1 MIYGR
6 GTPLNKI
13 APKVPILKGQ
23 RLPFIPL
30 QLWGNMKKGLVYPRK
45 VPLTLN
51 PTQMTLTGVS
61 LGMGGAW
68 MPIMTRML
76 PPGTTHSTAT
86 CRFLDIFSTTSDLK
100 HHFFPAF
107 VKNIALP
114 KEISSG
120 DAKDAHD
127 LSSLLRP
134 TTNSS
139 AKNCHPRLITTAL
152 YR

>member
-86 CRFLDIFSTTSDLK
+86 CRFLDIFSTTSETSFLSCVCQKTMLCLK
-100 HHFFPAF
+100 KYHQGMRKMRTTWA
-107 VKNIALP
+107 A
-114 KEISSG
+114 SSV
-120 DAKDAHD
+120 
-127 LSSLLRP
+127 LRQTP
-134 TTNSS
+134 QRRTST
-139 AKNCHPRLITTAL
+139 PGL
-152 YR
+152 